1 MAISTQAEFIE
12 IFADMKKKQNQNNE
26 LSIVRGKVVDF
37 FPNGEPKIQFAGE
50 DTPRDKIY
58 SRLSEN
64 IELGDTVFLIKA
76 FNSWLYWKDYTKN
89 YNTR

>member
-1 MAISTQAEFIE
+1 MNSPTKAEFIE
-12 IFADMKKKQNQNNE
+12 IFFPKKDKDSQGKD
-26 LSIVRGKVVDF
+26 LIIVRGKVVDF

-76 FNSWLYWKDYTKN
+76 FNSWLYWKDCTKN